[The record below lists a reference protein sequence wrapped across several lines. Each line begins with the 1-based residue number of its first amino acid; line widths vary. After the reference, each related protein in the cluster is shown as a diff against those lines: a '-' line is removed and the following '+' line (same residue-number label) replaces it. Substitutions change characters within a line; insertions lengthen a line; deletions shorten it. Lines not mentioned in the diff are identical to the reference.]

1 MHMAL
6 MFFVATN
13 HYKWYNI
20 LCIISIYATFCGFVG
35 DKMGNE
41 MESDLIIGRNPV
53 MEALKAGREIDTLYV
68 SKGERQ
74 GSVGKII
81 SMCRDAGIIVKD
93 TDPKKLDFMCGNQN
107 HQGVIARVAAHA
119 YSSIDDIF
127 ARAEAKGESPFIIIC
142 DEIEDP
148 HNLGAIIRTAECAG
162 AHGIIIPKRRNAT
175 LNFTVA
181 KTSAGALEYMPV
193 ARVSNLATTIDEL
206 KERGVWIYGTDMD
219 GDVWC
224 KTDLRG
230 AIALVVGS
238 EGNGMGRLIREK
250 CDFVL
255 SLPMRGEINSL
266 NASVAAGIVMYEV
279 SRQRLDIKT
288 V

>member
-1 MHMAL
+1 MREQL
-6 MFFVATN
+6 
-13 HYKWYNI
+13 
-20 LCIISIYATFCGFVG
+20 
-35 DKMGNE
+35 GNE
-41 MESDLIIGRNPV
+41 RESELIIGRNPV

-68 SKGERQ
+68 AKGERT

-81 SMCRDAGIIVKD
+81 SMCRDAGVMVKD
-93 TDPKKLDFMCGNQN
+93 TDMKKLDFMCGNQN

-119 YSSIDDIF
+119 YASIDDIF
-127 ARAEAKGESPFIIIC
+127 DRANEKGEKPFIIIC

-193 ARVSNLATTIDEL
+193 ARVANLATTIDEL

-219 GDVWC
+219 GEVWC
-224 KTDLRG
+224 QTDLKG
-230 AIALVVGS
+230 AVALVVGS
-238 EGNGMGRLIREK
+238 EGTGMGRLVREK

-255 SLPMRGEINSL
+255 SLPMTGEINSL
-266 NASVAAGIVMYEV
+266 NASVAAGIMMYEV
-279 SRQRLDIKT
+279 SRQRQDIKSI
-288 V
+288 